1 MPVRLRDTLFL
12 AALVA
17 LSLVPYVGG
26 LGFNSDD
33 WAFLGKLSTSPEQ
46 HNIVQLTQTLLSAD
60 AGFRPRPVEALYI
73 ASLYAL
79 FGLNPTG
86 YHVVNGAVLALS
98 AGLFSLVLREL
109 GCTRVLATSS
119 AAVYALLPNYSA
131 DRFWIS
137 ASIAPLSVALYLLSL
152 LVDLRLVGGRTARLW
167 PWKGVS
173 LLGLLA
179 AGLAYELVIPLLPLN
194 LVLMWR
200 QARSKDFVRAH
211 LALLFGAN
219 AVAILALI
227 VFKLSTSYRVSM
239 NEGYLEHLVY
249 LVSGAVRANYV
260 TFVAGMPVLTWWS
273 LRGGLSAPLA
283 IVALTLGLLV
293 AGYVYAG
300 LADDDLKRH
309 VWPKLIVAG
318 VFVSFW
324 GYAVFLNNDN
334 VVFATANV
342 DTRTAIVA
350 TAGVALVLIGLI
362 GWISSRLSARASK
375 VVFSLCVSVLCLYG
389 FLVVNR
395 LATFWQAAYQAD
407 LNILYDINQ
416 QLPYVPQN
424 TTLILDG
431 TCPEIGPAFVFRF
444 NWDLSGALATL
455 YHDPTLKAT
464 VVTPDVQVDTSALLI
479 RTFRNWDAYPYGTD
493 LLVYDN
499 RRKAV
504 HELSDAGRART
515 YFETLRAAPTCPP
528 PFSWLA

>member
-1 MPVRLRDTLFL
+1 VPVRVRDTLFL
-12 AALVA
+12 AAVVG
-17 LSLVPYVGG
+17 LSLVLYVGG

-33 WAFLGKLSTSPEQ
+33 WAFLGKLSTAPDQ
-46 HNIVQLTQTLLSAD
+46 HNVLQLTQTLLSAD
-60 AGFRPRPVEALYI
+60 AGFRPRPVEAL
-73 ASLYAL
+73 
-79 FGLNPTG
+79 NPMG
-86 YHVVNGAVLALS
+86 YHLVNGAVLALS

-109 GCTRVLATSS
+109 GCARVLAISS

-167 PWKGVS
+167 PWKSVS
-173 LLGLLA
+173 LLALLG
-179 AGLAYELVIPLLPLN
+179 AGLAYELVIPFLPLN
-194 LVLMWR
+194 LLLMWR
-200 QARSKDFVRAH
+200 HARSKAFVRAH
-211 LALLFGAN
+211 AALLFGAN
-219 AVAILALI
+219 AVAILAL
-227 VFKLSTSYRVSM
+227 VVYKLGLSYRVTM
-239 NEGYLEHLVY
+239 NQGYLDHLVY

-260 TFVAGMPVLTWWS
+260 TFVAGMPVLSWWS
-273 LRGGLSAPLA
+273 VRGGLSAALA
-283 IVALTLGLLV
+283 VVALTLGLLV
-293 AGYVYAG
+293 AGYVYAS
-300 LADDDLKRH
+300 LRDDDLQRH
-309 VWPKLIVAG
+309 LWSKFILAG

-350 TAGVALVLIGLI
+350 TAGVALVLIGAV
-362 GWISSRLSARASK
+362 GWISSRLSPRVSK
-375 VVFSLCVSVLCLYG
+375 LVFSACVSMLCLYG
-389 FLVVNR
+389 FFVVNR
-395 LATFWQAAYQAD
+395 LATFWQAAYEED
-407 LNILYDINQ
+407 LSILSEINQ
-416 QLPYVPQN
+416 QLPDVPEN

-464 VVTPDVQVDTSALLI
+464 VVTPDVKVDPSALLI
-479 RTFRNWDAYPYGTD
+479 RTFRNWDAYTYGSD
-493 LLVYDN
+493 LLVYDS

-504 HELSDAGRART
+504 HELTDANRART

-528 PFSWLA
+528 PFSWFA